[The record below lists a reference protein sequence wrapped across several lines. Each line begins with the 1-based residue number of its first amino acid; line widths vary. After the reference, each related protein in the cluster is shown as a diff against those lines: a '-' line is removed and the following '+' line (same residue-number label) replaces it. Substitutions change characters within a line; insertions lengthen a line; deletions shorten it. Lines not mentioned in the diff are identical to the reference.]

1 MAIMMNPRDRLT
13 IRSWTSLHKPRKSR
27 RVEASKNPTS
37 RHIERIKTCCR
48 RYQYMQGGGFWWR
61 QREVTRFLMERA
73 RAQCQCGQV
82 NFWDLDVEKRWVFWG
97 FCEWSR
103 SGGRVDV
110 RRRERD
116 MVMSLDSGTESHTLP
131 LFLFNVK
138 IAALQVILIFFNV
151 KKKLKTLLISF

>member
-1 MAIMMNPRDRLT
+1 VGFGGDKGKWPDSSWREPEPEPELSVNVGRL
-13 IRSWTSLHKPRKSR
+13 ISEIWMWRKG
-27 RVEASKNPTS
+27 E
-37 RHIERIKTCCR
+37 
-48 RYQYMQGGGFWWR
+48 F
-61 QREVTRFLMERA
+61 
-73 RAQCQCGQV
+73 
-82 NFWDLDVEKRWVFWG
+82 FWG

-103 SGGRVDV
+103 RGGRVDV